1 MAESNTSFELKEP
14 APPDALVPSIG
25 LWPWW
30 VGGGLLLLAA
40 VILLVVF
47 RKRPSVIDPA
57 AARNA
62 AFKEAL
68 DALAATRAN
77 GAREAA
83 VQCSLILRRYLSTA
97 AGDPA
102 LFETHEEFVAR
113 HDSLRAL
120 SAPAREAA
128 AAGFSR
134 LASLKYS
141 PDVPDADADGVTAG
155 SRILLETLHGGFAA

>member
-1 MAESNTSFELKEP
+1 MAETNTSFELKEP
-14 APPDALVPSIG
+14 APPDALVPSLG

-30 VGGGLLLLAA
+30 VGGGLLLL
-40 VILLVVF
+40 VVIILLIVF
-47 RKRPSVIDPA
+47 RKRAAVIDPA

-68 DALAATRAN
+68 DSLAGARAN
-77 GAREAA
+77 EAREAA

-134 LASLKYS
+134 LAALKYS
-141 PDVPDADADGVTAG
+141 RDVPDEDPAKVSGD
-155 SRILLETLHGGFAA
+155 SRILLETLHGGFAP

>member
-1 MAESNTSFELKEP
+1 MAQPTPSFVLKEP

-30 VGGGLLLLAA
+30 LAGGALILLA
-40 VILLVVF
+40 VVLLIVL
-47 RKRPSVIDPA
+47 RKRPVVADPA

-62 AFKEAL
+62 AFKEAMVT
-68 DALAATRAN
+68 LAGTQAPR
-77 GAREAA
+77 AREAA
-83 VQCSLILRRYLSTA
+83 VQCSLILRRYLSMA

-113 HDSLRAL
+113 HDSLHAL

-134 LASLKYS
+134 LAALKYA
-141 PDVPDADADGVTAG
+141 PEIPETDPGGVITE
-155 SRILLETLHGGFAA
+155 SRSLLETLHGGFAA

>member
-1 MAESNTSFELKEP
+1 MAETNTSFELKEP
-14 APPDALVPSIG
+14 APPDALVPSLG

-30 VGGGLLLLAA
+30 VGGGLLLLLV
-40 VILLVVF
+40 VILLIVF
-47 RKRPSVIDPA
+47 RKRAAVIDPA
-57 AARNA
+57 AARDA

-68 DALAATRAN
+68 DSLAATRAN
-77 GAREAA
+77 EAREAA

-134 LASLKYS
+134 LAALKYS
-141 PDVPDADADGVTAG
+141 RDVPDEDPAKVGGD
-155 SRILLETLHGGFAA
+155 SRILLETLHGGFAP

>member
-1 MAESNTSFELKEP
+1 MAETVTSFELKEP

-30 VGGGLLLLAA
+30 VAGAAVVLLAI
-40 VILLVVF
+40 ILMLVF
-47 RKRPSVIDPA
+47 RKRTRPVDPA

-62 AFKEAL
+62 AFKDAMAAL
-68 DALAATRAN
+68 GGVAATR
-77 GAREAA
+77 AREAA

-113 HDSLRAL
+113 RDSLQAL
-120 SAPAREAA
+120 KEPAREAA
-128 AAGFSR
+128 ATGFSR
-134 LASLKYS
+134 LAALKYA
-141 PDVPDADADGVTAG
+141 PEIPDADPNEVLSD
-155 SRILLETLHGGFAA
+155 SRKLLETLHGGFAA